1 MEAIL
6 ESLGS
11 GLPVLILH
19 FVVTLSILVAGV
31 VIYEWITPYRE
42 LQLVREGNTAAAIA
56 LSGAILSLGIPL
68 AFSMAVSVSVL
79 DILVWG
85 GVALVIML
93 VVYRIVDALLKE
105 LPRRIE
111 DGEIGAAILL
121 SAVKLAISA
130 ITAAAVS
137 G

>member
-1 MEAIL
+1 MEAIM

-19 FVVTLSILVAGV
+19 FVVTLSILIAGV
-31 VIYEWITPYRE
+31 IIYEWITPYRE
-42 LQLVREGNTAAAIA
+42 LQLVREGNTAAAVA
-56 LSGAILSLGIPL
+56 LSGAILSLAIPL
-68 AFSMAVSVSVL
+68 AFSMAFSVNVL

-85 GVALVIML
+85 GVTLVIML

-121 SAVKLAISA
+121 SSVKLAIAA

>member
-1 MEAIL
+1 MEAIM

-19 FVVTLSILVAGV
+19 FAVTLSILVAGV

-56 LSGAILSLGIPL
+56 LSGAILSLAIPL

-79 DILVWG
+79 DIIVWG
-85 GVALVIML
+85 VVALVIML

>member
-1 MEAIL
+1 MDAMI

-19 FVVTLSILVAGV
+19 FAVTLSILVAGV
-31 VIYEWITPYRE
+31 IIYEWITPYPE
-42 LQLVREGNTAAAIA
+42 LKLVREGNNAAAIA
-56 LSGAILSLGIPL
+56 LSGAILSLAIPL
-68 AFSMAVSVSVL
+68 AFSMAVSVSVV

-85 GVALVIML
+85 GVTLLILL
-93 VVYRIVDALLKE
+93 VVYRVIDFLLKD
-105 LPRRIE
+105 LPSRIE
-111 DGEIGAAILL
+111 NGEIGAAILL
-121 SAVKLAISA
+121 SSVKLAVAA

>member
-6 ESLGS
+6 ASLGS
-11 GLPVLILH
+11 GFPTLILH
-19 FVVTLSILVAGV
+19 FSVTLSILIIGV
-31 VIYEWITPYRE
+31 FAYEAITPYRE

-56 LSGAILSLGIPL
+56 LSGAILSLAIPL
-68 AFSMAVSVSVL
+68 AFCMAVSVNVI

-85 GVALVIML
+85 IVTLLIML
-93 VVYRIVDALLKE
+93 AVYRLIDFLLKD
-105 LPRRIE
+105 LPARITN
-111 DGEIGAAILL
+111 GEIGAAILL
-121 SAVKLAISA
+121 SSVKLSVAA

>member
-1 MEAIL
+1 MDAMMA
-6 ESLGS
+6 SLGS

-19 FVVTLSILVAGV
+19 FAVTLTMLIAGV
-31 VIYEWITPYRE
+31 VIYEWITPYPE
-42 LQLVREGNTAAAIA
+42 LKLVREGNTAAAIA
-56 LSGAILSLGIPL
+56 LSGAILSLAIPL

-85 GVALVIML
+85 GVTIIILL
-93 VVYRIVDALLKE
+93 VVYRVIDFLLKD
-105 LPRRIE
+105 LPARIV

-121 SAVKLAISA
+121 SAVKLSVAA

>member
-1 MEAIL
+1 MEAMMA
-6 ESLGS
+6 SLGS

-19 FVVTLSILVAGV
+19 FAVTLSILIGGV
-31 VIYEWITPYRE
+31 VIYEWITPYPE
-42 LQLVREGNTAAAIA
+42 LKLVREGNNAAAIA
-56 LSGAILSLGIPL
+56 LSGAILSLAIPL

-85 GVALVIML
+85 GVTVVILL
-93 VVYRIVDALLKE
+93 VVYRLIDFLLKD
-105 LPRRIE
+105 LPSRIE
-111 DGEIGAAILL
+111 NGEIGAAILL
-121 SAVKLAISA
+121 SSVKLAVAA

>member
-1 MEAIL
+1 MEPMM
-6 ESLGS
+6 ESLGA

-19 FVVTLSILVAGV
+19 FAVTLSILVAGV
-31 VIYEWITPYRE
+31 VVYEWITPYPE
-42 LQLVREGNTAAAIA
+42 LKLVREGNTAAAIA
-56 LSGAILSLGIPL
+56 LSGAILSLAIPL

-85 GVALVIML
+85 GVTVVIL
-93 VVYRIVDALLKE
+93 LLVYRIIDFLLKD
-105 LPRRIE
+105 LPARIE
-111 DGEIGAAILL
+111 EGQIGAAILM
-121 SAVKLAISA
+121 SAVKLAVAA